1 MSAGLAAV
9 AVALGVAVWL
19 AAESSDT
26 IRAAVLGIALTG
38 AVAVAAAL
46 VWPPALPAAVV
57 LPGAAYATLL
67 AVDQPPLDGR
77 AAILAACLVSIAG
90 LADWSIELRTT
101 SPDEPGGRWRRL
113 AWIALAAIGA
123 LAFGGSLLAIVDL
136 ARTDGILVEAIGVVA
151 ALAALVLVARL
162 ARPVDDPE
170 TTEPG
175 SERRRS

>member
-1 MSAGLAAV
+1 
-9 AVALGVAVWL
+9 VALGVAVWL

-57 LPGAAYATLL
+57 LPGAAYATLV
-67 AVDQPPLDGR
+67 AVDDPPLDGR
-77 AAILAACLVSIAG
+77 AAVLAACLVTVAG

-113 AWIALAAIGA
+113 AWIALWAICSLALGGA
-123 LAFGGSLLAIVDL
+123 LLALVDL
-136 ARTDGILVEAIGVVA
+136 ARTDGFLVEVIGVVA
-151 ALAALVLVARL
+151 ALAALALVARL
-162 ARPVDDPE
+162 ARPPHDAADSATRTPPLDRG
-170 TTEPG
+170 TDTG
-175 SERRRS
+175 DR